1 MSAKNFRIISSLFN
15 VFDGNFSFFN
25 LGAVTSTTEKLYIY
39 DGKLSE
45 LSDTP
50 DGSFASPNKKI
61 ISNRNDNLSSDNEDD
76 RISKDFY
83 TSDDDIVA
91 DLDDK

>member
-1 MSAKNFRIISSLFN
+1 MRSIRTFHFLTY
-15 VFDGNFSFFN
+15 
-25 LGAVTSTTEKLYIY
+25 LGSVTSTTTEKLYIY

-45 LSDTP
+45 LSDSR
-50 DGSFASPNKKI
+50 DGSFTSSNNKI
-61 ISNRNDNLSSDNEDD
+61 IYNRNDNLNSDNEDD